1 MILLSSR
8 NGDIGMGAGWEVL
21 RSGGS
26 ALDAVEAATRVVESN
41 ADDDS
46 VGLGGLPNIL
56 GEVQVDASIM
66 DGRTL
71 RTGAVAAVRGCEH
84 AITLARHVMENLP
97 HVLLAGEGA
106 ERFAR
111 EMGLPPRNLLTEERR
126 TQWQR
131 LLEETLG
138 EEKAHPVADLTDL
151 RLAVWKAMGAKP
163 PGGTVNFIAQDK
175 DGNIAC
181 AVSTSGWPWKYP
193 GRVGDSPI
201 IGAGNYADNR
211 YGAAACT
218 GMGELAVRTCAAHTA
233 VGLMKAGHSPQAAG
247 RAVLEEVL
255 SLPNRIGGHLDI
267 LLLSADGTPSALTTD
282 PEGCRY
288 WAWADGMAK
297 PEAKAYELV
306 HP

>member
-1 MILLSSR
+1 MIIISSR
-8 NGDIGMGAGWEVL
+8 RGDIGIKAGWETL
-21 RSGGS
+21 RNGGS
-26 ALDAVEAATRVVESN
+26 ALDAVEAATRIVESN
-41 ADDDS
+41 AADDS

-71 RTGAVAAVRGCEH
+71 GTGAVAAVRGCEH
-84 AITLARHVMENLP
+84 AITLARRVMENLP

-111 EMGLPPRNLLTEERR
+111 EMGLPSRNLLTEERR
-126 TQWQR
+126 VQWQKR
-131 LLEETLG
+131 LEEVLG
-138 EEKAHPVADLTDL
+138 AEKARPVADLPDL
-151 RLAVWKAMGAKP
+151 RVHVWKAMGAEP

-175 DGNIAC
+175 DGDIAC

-218 GMGELAVRTCAAHTA
+218 GMGELAMRTCAAHTA
-233 VGLMKAGHSPQAAG
+233 VWLMGAGQPPQAAG
-247 RAVLEEVL
+247 RAVLMEVL
-255 SLPNRIGGHLDI
+255 SLSRRLGGHLDM
-267 LLLSADGTPSALTTD
+267 LLLGADGTPAALTTD
-282 PEGCRY
+282 PQGCHC
-288 WAWADGMAK
+288 WVWADGMAK
-297 PEAKAYELV
+297 PEKRPYQQVSL
-306 HP
+306 